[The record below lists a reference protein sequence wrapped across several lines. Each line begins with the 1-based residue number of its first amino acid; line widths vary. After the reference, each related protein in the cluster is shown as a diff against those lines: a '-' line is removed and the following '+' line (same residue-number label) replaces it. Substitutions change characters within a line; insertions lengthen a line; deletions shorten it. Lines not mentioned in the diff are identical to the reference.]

1 MNEIILRELK
11 GIAANSMVDIND
23 LISKF
28 NEDDLKRLETKHY
41 VRLIELVNYNP
52 VACKILKFEEI
63 DKELV
68 KNIPMRDTS
77 ALINTDNENFYYG
90 ENEYTNKGDDCYFVD
105 KFYKMYI
112 SSCNENEL
120 IFELNDFTFEYL
132 QELFKNQDAYLFD
145 YCGDLETL
153 GRAMYEVDEDG
164 NIIPASFGIS
174 DLFK

>member
-1 MNEIILRELK
+1 
-11 GIAANSMVDIND
+11 
-23 LISKF
+23 
-28 NEDDLKRLETKHY
+28 
-41 VRLIELVNYNP
+41 
-52 VACKILKFEEI
+52 
-63 DKELV
+63 
-68 KNIPMRDTS
+68 MRNTS
-77 ALINTDNENFYYG
+77 ALINTVNENFYYG
-90 ENEYTNKGDDCYFVD
+90 ENEYTNEGDDCYFVD

-145 YCGDLETL
+145 YCGDLKTL